1 MAFSTIFIKTK
12 IGGARV
18 AESVEIAKTLA
29 EQAKAQGFRVIYD
42 IKDVM
47 YPENTVMIPIG
58 GDGTVLFS
66 AKEVIDHQIPIIGI
80 NVGNLGFLTD
90 VIHEGAYY
98 ALFNCLKTPGKLIR
112 DQRTVLNINVGG
124 VDYMALNDVVIS
136 DLYADSIIEYELN
149 VGSANAGKHKAN
161 SLIVSTPTG
170 STAYA
175 MFAGGAIIEPD
186 LDVLEI
192 IPVAAMTMT
201 ARPMIVSGARPINVT
216 VTAKPGRQNSIKA
229 DGVSCAIP
237 QHDGNLHVTITRLEK
252 KVTLL
257 HSLVWNFYDV
267 LSNKLGW
274 NV

>member
-1 MAFSTIFIKTK
+1 MTFSTILIKTK

-18 AESVEIAKTLA
+18 EESLLIADSLE
-29 EQAKAQGFRVIYD
+29 EQARAHGFRVIRD
-42 IKDVM
+42 VKDLV

-58 GDGTVLFS
+58 GDGTVLFC
-66 AKEVIDHQIPIIGI
+66 AKEVISHQIPVIGI

-90 VIHEGAYY
+90 VVKEDAYHS
-98 ALFNCLKTPGKLIR
+98 LFNALREPNNLMLDR
-112 DQRTVLNINVGG
+112 RTVISVNIGG
-124 VDYMALNDVVIS
+124 IDYMALNDVVIS
-136 DLYADSIIEYELN
+136 DLYADSIIEYELR

-161 SLIVSTPTG
+161 SVIISTPTG

-201 ARPMIVSGARPINVT
+201 ARPMIVSGCKPIQVT
-216 VTAKPGRQNSIKA
+216 ITPKPGSESSIKA
-229 DGVSCAIP
+229 DGIRCAIP
-237 QHDGNLHVTITRLEK
+237 QHIEPLTVTITRLEQK
-252 KVTLL
+252 ITLL
-257 HSLVWNFYDV
+257 HSPKWNFYDV

-274 NV
+274 NS

>member
-18 AESVEIAKTLA
+18 QESLEIADTLA
-29 EQAKAQGFRVIYD
+29 YQAKIHGFRVIYD
-42 IKDVM
+42 VRDIV
-47 YPENTVMIPIG
+47 YPENTVMVPIG

-90 VIHEGAYY
+90 VVKEDAYD
-98 ALFNCLKTPGKLIR
+98 ALFNALKTPGKLLR
-112 DQRTVLNINVGG
+112 DQRTVLNVNIEGN
-124 VDYMALNDVVIS
+124 DYMALNDVVIS
-136 DLYADSIIEYELN
+136 DLYADSIIEYELR

-201 ARPMIVSGARPINVT
+201 ARPMIVSGARPITVM
-216 VTAKPGRQNSIKA
+216 VTAKAGRQNSIKA

-237 QHDGNLHVTITRLEK
+237 QHDGNMCVTITRLEK

-257 HSLVWNFYDV
+257 HSLQWNFYDV